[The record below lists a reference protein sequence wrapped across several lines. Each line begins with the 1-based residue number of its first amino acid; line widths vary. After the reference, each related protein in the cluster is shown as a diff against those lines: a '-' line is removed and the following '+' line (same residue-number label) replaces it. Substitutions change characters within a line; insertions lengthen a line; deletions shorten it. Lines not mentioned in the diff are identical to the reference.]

1 MSTPGD
7 PVDRVG
13 QVVDA
18 VLGAAVAAEDSLSRL
33 GVTSLDRLRVCAEL
47 ERRTGVTL
55 SLADVMTAPTVT
67 ALAEHWRSG
76 GVPLLP
82 HGTGAGIPLTSLAR
96 SCLLRQLVSP
106 ADIAGNCILLWT
118 LDGTVDAGLLAEAIM
133 EVQQRHEL
141 LRCAYTL
148 RGGAVPAGPPVAPA
162 RMVAETTAEAL
173 ARCWPLLTVA
183 LRPAAGDVFRSV
195 VVSTPT
201 GAVIGLVAHHVAFDG
216 YSESVVA
223 ADLGRA
229 YRARLDGRQVDWPA
243 APDART
249 ANESYRRQRAAGD
262 LDRQGARVRAALS
275 GAAELRFPGATGTR
289 TGPEATTTPAV
300 LTTALAPVPDVCV
313 ALTAYARAVGT
324 ITGQRDISFVVPV
337 NRRGAAGLDVVVGNF
352 VEMLPVR
359 IMLPTGADPAGDVTA
374 ATAAWT
380 TALSRQDLDFEEV
393 VRAAGSA
400 RHVHHHVF
408 ALQNNPAPR
417 IELPGIQARF
427 VRTPYPALANRTMTE
442 VWPTGSGYSDTT
454 DIAMLSHGRDWIG
467 AAEAAALLSGFRD
480 NLSRYASRQP
490 ARVDSLPVI
499 GR

>member
-7 PVDRVG
+7 RVG
-13 QVVDA
+13 RIVDA
-18 VLGAAVAAEDSLSRL
+18 VLGTAATEDSLSRL
-33 GVTSLDRLRVCAEL
+33 GVTSLDLLRVCAEL
-47 ERRTGVTL
+47 EHRTGITL

-67 ALAEHWRSG
+67 ALAEHWRNG
-76 GVPLLP
+76 GVPVLP
-82 HGTGAGIPLTSLAR
+82 HQTGAGIPLTSLAR
-96 SCLLRQLVSP
+96 GCLLRQLVSP

-118 LDGTVDAGLLAEAIM
+118 LDGPVHADLLAESIM

-162 RMVAETTAEAL
+162 RMVAETAAEAL
-173 ARCWPLLTVA
+173 ARCQPLLTVA
-183 LRPAAGDVFRSV
+183 LRPAAGEVFRSV

-229 YRARLDGRQVDWPA
+229 YRARLDRRPVDWPA
-243 APDART
+243 APDGQT

-275 GAAELRFPGATGTR
+275 GATELRFPGATGSR
-289 TGPEATTTPAV
+289 TGREASEKPAV
-300 LTTALAPVPDVCV
+300 LTAALAPVPAVSV
-313 ALTAYARAVGT
+313 AMAAYARAVGT
-324 ITGQRDISFVVPV
+324 VTGQRDISFVVPV
-337 NRRGAAGLDVVVGNF
+337 NRRGAAGLDLVVGNF

-359 IMLPTGADPAGDVTA
+359 IMLPAAPDPAGDLT
-374 ATAAWT
+374 ATATAWAS
-380 TALSRQDLDFEEV
+380 ALSRQDLDFEEV

-400 RHVHHHVF
+400 RHIHQHVF

-417 IELPGIQARF
+417 IELPGTRARF
-427 VRTPYPALANRTMTE
+427 VRSPYPALANRTMTE
-442 VWPTGSGYSDTT
+442 IWPAGSGYSDTT
-454 DIAMLSHGRDWIG
+454 DTAVFSYGPGWIG
-467 AAEAAALLSGFRD
+467 AAEAAALLTGFRD
-480 NLSRYASRQP
+480 NLRRYAGRQP
-490 ARVDSLPVI
+490 APVTALPGVC
-499 GR
+499 R